1 MGYGRKIRRKMLKR
15 KYEELDASKLSD
27 NEIAELI
34 KKLNTLREI
43 EIEEAIDNRLKH
55 KVVKDVKQE

>member
-1 MGYGRKIRRKMLKR
+1 MLKR